1 MLCSACLDPMRGVTH
16 PPGHRALLL
25 DDHHCCALCKHPPA
39 PRTTAAQAAATAPAQ
54 ATAWR
59 APAPPAPCSRMA
71 PRNGAAALR
80 WVSTLQPAPIPGCAP
95 SSWWQCCLPRPPSP
109 PPPPV
114 PAALPGAAAGP
125 SFPPCPCTAKPS
137 GAAAAAAGGSA
148 DPPPPCPSIG
158 TAELPGAAAAA
169 AGGSTGSAAH
179 RSGGPGGALPP
190 GSPDARG
197 RRPAHARRP
206 PLLMTG
212 SSPGV
217 ATGGQQRQSSRP
229 RVGGVWHVRGHP
241 FPGQHRY
248 QATCLVPLLAH
259 TFIATAGAALLA
271 RGASA
276 QLYHTAHAHPPQSH
290 AAALPA
296 LGVGDCAYS
305 SSL

>member
-1 MLCSACLDPMRGVTH
+1 VQRLLGPDAWRYAPTRASCSVAGRSS
-16 PPGHRALLL
+16 LL
-25 DDHHCCALCKHPPA
+25 CALQTPPCAAHHRRAGSSNGTSASNGVAGPGPASTLQQDGAQEWGRGPQVGQHP
-39 PRTTAAQAAATAPAQ
+39 AAGSYPWLRPQQLVAVL
-54 ATAWR
+54 
-59 APAPPAPCSRMA
+59 PAPP
-71 PRNGAAALR
+71 
-80 WVSTLQPAPIPGCAP
+80 
-95 SSWWQCCLPRPPSP
+95 PPSP